1 MAQERSLTEMARKSK
16 SISQD
21 KLAETHQDK
30 LEEKREENLYDFG
43 FTFSNEVSDEDDLIS
58 KSTKDEVDDLKNRLQ
73 TMSTMFL
80 NLLHNLSRDPDKPM
94 IKWANR
100 KSIID
105 EQIQK
110 IKELTDNL

>member
-16 SISQD
+16 SIP
-21 KLAETHQDK
+21 
-30 LEEKREENLYDFG
+30 EENSYDFG

-73 TMSTMFL
+73 TMSAMFL
-80 NLLHNLSRDPDKPM
+80 NLLNNLARDPDKPM
-94 IKWANR
+94 IKWSNR
-100 KSIID
+100 KAIID

-110 IKELTDNL
+110 IKELSRDL